1 MLLVCGLSEFFWGII
16 MTNGYTGPKLKP
28 KTKVAASKYRVPV
41 LKDKAPAPKPGHHY
55 GTAGLGTFMNA
66 EKILRDVEN
75 KPKRG
80 GGGYPLNPKLGG
92 RDIGGKKPPW
102 RKRKILE

>member
-1 MLLVCGLSEFFWGII
+1 
-16 MTNGYTGPKLKP
+16 MTKRTTGPGFPKLKP
-28 KTKVAASKYRVPV
+28 KKYPSPHKDVPVLGKEQRVPV
-41 LKDKAPAPKPGHHY
+41 RPRRSKKGQKRY
-55 GTAGLGTFMNA
+55 RRAGLGTFMNA